1 MPFLES
7 EVDIHL
13 IDLVQ
18 KMKPYQFAGLEK
30 KLFSFMVKRFSAGMN
45 NSECF

>member
-1 MPFLES
+1 MPILEL
-7 EVDIHL
+7 EIDIHL

-30 KLFSFMVKRFSAGMN
+30 KTIFIYGKTF
-45 NSECF
+45 